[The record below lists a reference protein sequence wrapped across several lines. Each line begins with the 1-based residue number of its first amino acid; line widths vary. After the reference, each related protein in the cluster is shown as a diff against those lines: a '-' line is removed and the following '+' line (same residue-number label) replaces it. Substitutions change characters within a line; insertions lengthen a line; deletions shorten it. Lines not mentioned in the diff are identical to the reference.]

1 MLRVAM
7 TNNPYQGLKHHDHKK
22 SGLPTVAMTNNPYQ
36 GLKLHYSEVV
46 VAMTNNPYQGLKL
59 NLNRN
64 LFADVPYNS

>member
-1 MLRVAM
+1 
-7 TNNPYQGLKHHDHKK
+7 
-22 SGLPTVAMTNNPYQ
+22 
-36 GLKLHYSEVV
+36 LKLHYSEVV